1 MREIFG
7 VVILNYLNYADTIAC
22 VDSIRQ
28 QSLQPK
34 RIVIVDNA
42 SPNESHTKLLD
53 RFADEGDV
61 QVLQTGKNLGYAR
74 GNNVGIAY
82 LKRQGITNVFI
93 SNPDVTF
100 ADPDYFRKLCALET
114 PKNVAMIG
122 TRIVDEQGNDQS
134 PYPVAVV
141 ASRPIGEK
149 LMTFLKDLIKYVLAV
164 LHVMPPVKRGPSG
177 GSSPRPDT
185 FPHTEDA
192 VLDPTT
198 HMLHGAAIFFVGD
211 YLQRFDGY
219 YKGTFLYGEE
229 DALALICQREGMRQL
244 YAGTLE
250 LVHAGTSS
258 TDMAWKQKAAK
269 RKSLYWREGRMK
281 VDWLALLPLRAFE
294 QQYRRADGNGRN
306 ESR

>member
-22 VDSIRQ
+22 VDSIRK

-42 SPNESHTKLLD
+42 SPNESHAKLTE
-53 RFADEGDV
+53 RFMRDADVE
-61 QVLQTGKNLGYAR
+61 VLQTGKNLGYAR
-74 GNNVGIAY
+74 GNNVGIAH
-82 LKRQGITNVFI
+82 LKQQGITNVFI

-100 ADPDYFRKLCALET
+100 VDPDYFRKLCTLET

-122 TRIVDEQGNDQS
+122 TRIVDEHGKDQS

-141 ASRPIGEK
+141 ASRPTGEK
-149 LMTFLKDLIKYVLAV
+149 LMTFLKDLAKYALAV
-164 LHVMPPVKRGPSG
+164 LHIMPPVKRGPSDD
-177 GSSPRPDT
+177 SASQQQDV

-192 VLDPTT
+192 VLDPTM
-198 HMLHGAAIFFVGD
+198 HMLHGAAIFFVGG
-211 YLQRFDGY
+211 YLKRFDGY

-229 DALALICQREGMRQL
+229 DALALVCQREGIRQL
-244 YAGTLE
+244 YAGSLE

-258 TDMAWKQKAAK
+258 TDMAWKQKTAK

-281 VDWLALLPLRAFE
+281 VGWLALLPLKAFE
-294 QQYRRADGNGRN
+294 KKY
-306 ESR
+306 

>member
-7 VVILNYLNYADTIAC
+7 VVILNYLNYTDTIAC
-22 VDSIRQ
+22 VDSIRK

-42 SPNESHTKLLD
+42 SPNESHTKLVE
-53 RFADEGDV
+53 RFMGDADVD
-61 QVLQTGKNLGYAR
+61 VLQTDKNLGYAR
-74 GNNVGIAY
+74 GNNVGIAH
-82 LKRQGITNVFI
+82 LKQQGIINAFI

-100 ADPDYFRKLCALET
+100 ADPDYFSKLCALET
-114 PKNVAMIG
+114 PENVAMIG
-122 TRIVDEQGNDQS
+122 TRIVDEHGSDQS

-141 ASRPIGEK
+141 ASRSTGKK
-149 LMTFLKDLIKYVLAV
+149 LMTFLKDLAKYMLAV
-164 LHVMPPVKRGPSG
+164 MRIMPPVKRGASG
-177 GSSPRPDT
+177 ASSPQQEEA
-185 FPHTEDA
+185 FPHMENV
-192 VLDPTT
+192 VLNPAE

-211 YLQRFDGY
+211 YLKRFDGY

-229 DALALICQREGMRQL
+229 DALALICQREGFRQL

-258 TDMAWKQKAAK
+258 TDMAWKKKAVK

-281 VDWLALLPLRAFE
+281 VDWLALLPLKSFE
-294 QQYRRADGNGRN
+294 RKY
-306 ESR
+306 